1 MSSLIFAIPEMD
13 KICVVKDLSYKCVK
27 EKKHHFDICYPINY
41 DKEKFYPTVILV
53 SGGSGDT
60 LKLNENFR
68 EGFISWGKLLATSGL
83 LTLHFIWNYKCSE
96 DITDFIAFV
105 RENSDKFN
113 IDKDRIATF
122 SFSRGVNL
130 SIDNILESNSGFLKG
145 MVIYYG
151 KMPNSLRN
159 EFKTNLPPIFIAM
172 AGNDKFF
179 SPDCNDK
186 FIDKYG
192 NATIIQKMIHET
204 GEHAFD
210 IRNNDERS
218 IELIKKTVEFLNN
231 VLTLNQ
237 TPTV

>member
-1 MSSLIFAIPEMD
+1 MSSLIFTIPEME
-13 KICVVKDLSYKCVK
+13 KIQVVKNMSYKCEK
-27 EKKHHFDICYPINY
+27 EKEYNFDICYPLNY

-53 SGGSGDT
+53 SGGSGKI

-83 LTLHFIWNYKCSE
+83 LTAHFIWNYKCPE
-96 DITDFIAFV
+96 DITDFITFV
-105 RENSDKFN
+105 RDNSDKFN

-130 SIDNILESNSGFLKG
+130 SIDNILKSNSGFLKS

-151 KMPNSLRN
+151 KIPDSLTKEYR
-159 EFKTNLPPIFIAM
+159 TNLPPILIAM

-179 SPDCNDK
+179 STDCNDR
-186 FIDKYG
+186 FIDRYK
-192 NATIIQKMIHET
+192 NDTMILKTIHET

-210 IRNNDERS
+210 IRNNDDKS
-218 IELIKKTVEFLNN
+218 IEIIKKTVEFLSS
-231 VLTLNQ
+231 TLINEI
-237 TPTV
+237 TGS

>member
-1 MSSLIFAIPEMD
+1 ME
-13 KICVVKDLSYKCVK
+13 KIQVVRNLSYKCEK
-27 EKKHHFDICYPINY
+27 EKKYNLDICYPLNY

-53 SGGSGDT
+53 SGGSGKT

-83 LTLHFIWNYKCSE
+83 LTVHFIWNYKCPE
-96 DITDFIAFV
+96 DITDFITFV

-130 SIDNILESNSGFLKG
+130 SIDNILKSNSGFLKS

-151 KMPNSLRN
+151 KIPDSLTK
-159 EFKTNLPPIFIAM
+159 EYKTNLPPILIAM

-179 SPDCNDK
+179 STDCNDR
-186 FIDKYG
+186 FIDRYK
-192 NATIIQKMIHET
+192 NDTMILKTIHET

-210 IRNNDERS
+210 IRNNDDKS
-218 IELIKKTVEFLNN
+218 IEIIKKTVEFLNS
-231 VLTLNQ
+231 TLIN
-237 TPTV
+237 